1 MKAILLAGGRGTR
14 LNPLTRAV
22 SKQLL
27 PIYDKPLIHY
37 PLSTLMLAGIT
48 DILVI
53 TDPSQSDLF
62 KAALGDGSQWG
73 ISLQYVEQDEP
84 RGLADAFRLGADF
97 VGTSNCALM
106 LGDNIFYG
114 AGLTGAL
121 AKAAELTRGAEVFAY
136 QVGDPKRFGIV
147 ALDADG
153 RATDIQEKPTRPKSN
168 WAVTGMYFYD
178 NRVVEFAH
186 QIKPSERG
194 ELEITDINRL
204 YMESGELSVTCLPR
218 GATWLDAGT
227 FDSLLEASN
236 FVKAVETGQGLK
248 VACLEEVA
256 WRKGFIDRAQFEA
269 LALTFKNDYQDYLL
283 SILAE

>member
-14 LNPLTRAV
+14 LHPITRAV

-37 PLSTLMLAGIT
+37 PLSTLMLAGIKE
-48 DILVI
+48 ILVV
-53 TDPSQSDLF
+53 TDPSQSELF

-73 ISLQYVEQDEP
+73 ISLEYVEQDEP

-97 VGTSNCALM
+97 IGSSPCALI
-106 LGDNIFYG
+106 LGDNIFFG
-114 AGLTGAL
+114 AGFSGAL
-121 AKAAELTRGAEVFAY
+121 VKAASLTSGAQAFAY
-136 QVGDPKRFGIV
+136 QVGDPKRFGV
-147 ALDADG
+147 VTLDDDG
-153 RATDIQEKPTRPKSN
+153 RAIDLQEKPTNPRSN

-178 NRVVEFAH
+178 SRVVEFAH
-186 QIKPSERG
+186 KVTPSARG
-194 ELEITDINRL
+194 ELEITDINRM
-204 YMESGELSVTCLPR
+204 YMESGELSVVCLPR
-218 GATWLDAGT
+218 GITWLDAGT

-256 WRKGFIDRAQFEA
+256 WRKGFIDDAQFEA
-269 LALTFKNDYQDYLL
+269 LAVKFNNDYKSYLL